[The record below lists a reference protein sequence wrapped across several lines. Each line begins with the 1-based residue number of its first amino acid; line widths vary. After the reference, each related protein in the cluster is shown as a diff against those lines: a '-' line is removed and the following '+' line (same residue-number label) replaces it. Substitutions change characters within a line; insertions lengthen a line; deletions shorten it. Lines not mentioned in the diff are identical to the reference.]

1 MENNENIKT
10 EQQSAAPEAGNASA
24 SSRSAEAGA
33 RRPFRRHFS
42 NKKKVCRLCAEKI
55 THVDYKQ
62 FHLIKPYCTET
73 GRILPRKVTGACA
86 KHQRQLARA
95 IKINRNL
102 SLLPY
107 ND

>member
-1 MENNENIKT
+1 MENNENIKN
-10 EQQSAAPEAGNASA
+10 EQQPV
-24 SSRSAEAGA
+24 AEKQENRGESQA

-55 THVDYKQ
+55 KHVDYKQ

-102 SLLPY
+102 ALLPY

>member
-1 MENNENIKT
+1 MENNDNMKT
-10 EQQSAAPEAGNASA
+10 ENQAAASNTASA
-24 SSRSAEAGA
+24 SQNTAPK
-33 RRPFRRHFS
+33 RPFRRHFS
-42 NKKKVCRLCAEKI
+42 NKKKSCRLCAEKI
-55 THVDYKQ
+55 KHVDYKQ

-73 GRILPRKVTGACA
+73 GRILPRKVTGTCA

-102 SLLPY
+102 AMLPY

>member
-1 MENNENIKT
+1 MENNEDVKT
-10 EQQSAAPEAGNASA
+10 ENHTETENRQGSKVEAAV
-24 SSRSAEAGA
+24 

-42 NKKKVCRLCAEKI
+42 NKKKVCRLCAERIKRI
-55 THVDYKQ
+55 DYKQ

-102 SLLPY
+102 ALLPY

>member
-1 MENNENIKT
+1 MENNENVKN
-10 EQQSAAPEAGNASA
+10 EQNPAAEKQENRGESQT
-24 SSRSAEAGA
+24 

-55 THVDYKQ
+55 KHVDYKQ

-102 SLLPY
+102 ALLPY